1 MRYVFLFAAFIG
13 SFLALSAYI
22 ALPGSA
28 LKASVELSKPNTE
41 PPLKPERPAVLFR
54 AFRHAFY
61 DKQGNAW
68 ELEAKE
74 ASLLRSSA
82 KTDLTG
88 IRLHLTTPDGRVF
101 ALEADKGRILFAKDF
116 GQPLKITLW
125 GNTKAYLPNNFLL
138 TTDSLIFTPESRRL
152 TTQDTVQ
159 IKGPGTWLE
168 GKGLEASLQ
177 GNQNLKLGGT
187 PRTRLE
193 PSKLSKGAK
202 KR

>member
-28 LKASVELSKPNTE
+28 LKASVQPPEPKAASILS
-41 PPLKPERPAVLFR
+41 PERPEVLFR

-74 ASLLRSSA
+74 AALLRSKA

-88 IRLHLTTPDGRVF
+88 IRLHLTTPDGKIF
-101 ALEADKGRILFAKDF
+101 LLEADKGRILFAKDF

-125 GNTKAYLPNNFLL
+125 GHTKAHLPNDFLL
-138 TTDSLIFTPESRRL
+138 TTDSLTFTPESRHL
-152 TTQDTVQ
+152 TTQDPVQ
-159 IKGPGTWLE
+159 IEGPGVWLE
-168 GKGLEASLQ
+168 GNGLEVGLQ
-177 GNQNLKLGGT
+177 GNQTLKLGGT

-193 PSKLSKGAK
+193 PGKLSKGAK

>member
-41 PPLKPERPAVLFR
+41 PLLKPERPEVLFR

-88 IRLHLTTPDGRVF
+88 IRLHLTTPDGKVF
-101 ALEADKGRILFAKDF
+101 VLEADKGRILFAKDF

-125 GNTKAYLPNNFLL
+125 GNTKAYLPNDFLL
-138 TTDSLIFTPESRRL
+138 TTDSLTFTPESRSPYHARHGTNQGPWNLARRQGAGSKL
-152 TTQDTVQ
+152 TGEPEP
-159 IKGPGTWLE
+159 KAWRNP
-168 GKGLEASLQ
+168 KNA
-177 GNQNLKLGGT
+177 
-187 PRTRLE
+187 PRTQQAF
-193 PSKLSKGAK
+193 KGAK
-202 KR
+202 KK

>member
-1 MRYVFLFAAFIG
+1 MRYVLLFVAFIG

-28 LKASVELSKPNTE
+28 LNASVQPPEPKTVSFLSPDR
-41 PPLKPERPAVLFR
+41 PEVLFR

-74 ASLLRSSA
+74 AALLRSSA
-82 KTDLTG
+82 KTDLTDL
-88 IRLHLTTPDGRVF
+88 RLHLTTPDGKIF
-101 ALEADKGRILFAKDF
+101 LLEADKGRILFTKDF
-116 GQPLKITLW
+116 GQPVKITLW
-125 GNTKAYLPNNFLL
+125 GHTKAHFSNGITL
-138 TTDSLIFTPESRRL
+138 TTDSLTFTPENRRL
-152 TTQDTVQ
+152 ATQDPVH
-159 IKGPGTWLE
+159 IEGPGVWLE
-168 GKGLEASLQ
+168 GKGLEASFQ

-202 KR
+202 